1 MALPKRKT
9 SKSNRD
15 SRRTHYRLQPPTLSA
30 CPRCKEQRLAHHVC
44 RNCGYYNDRL
54 VIETKAAERE

>member
-15 SRRTHYRLQPPTLSA
+15 SRRTHWKLKPPEVSA
-30 CPRCKEQRLAHHVC
+30 CPRCRKPRQAHFAC
-44 RNCGYYNDRL
+44 RHCGYYNDRL
-54 VIETKAAERE
+54 VIQVKTAEEE

>member
-15 SRRTHYRLQPPTLSA
+15 SRRTHWKMSPPAISL
-30 CPRCKEQRLAHHVC
+30 CPRCRAPRRAHHAC
-44 RNCGYYNDRL
+44 QNCGYYNDRL
-54 VIETKAAERE
+54 VLDVKAAERE

>member
-15 SRRTHYRLQPPTLSA
+15 SRRTHWKLTPPALSE
-30 CPRCKEQRLAHHVC
+30 CPRCHAPRLAHHAC
-44 RNCGYYNDRL
+44 QQCGYYNDRL
-54 VIETKAAERE
+54 VVVGKAEATE

>member
-15 SRRTHYRLQPPTLSA
+15 SRRTNWKLKLPEISE
-30 CPRCKEQRLAHHVC
+30 CPRCHKPRLAHRAC

-54 VIETKAAERE
+54 VIEPKTEERV